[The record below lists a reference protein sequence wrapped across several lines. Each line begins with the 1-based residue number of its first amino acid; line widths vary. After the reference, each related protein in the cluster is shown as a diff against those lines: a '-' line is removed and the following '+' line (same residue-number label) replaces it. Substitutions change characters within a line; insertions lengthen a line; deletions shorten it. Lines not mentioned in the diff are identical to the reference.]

1 MRARILL
8 FIPLLLLPAYAQ
20 DANSSETTMLQK
32 VIDRLDALERQNRE
46 LADEVRSL
54 RDELRSARAAPT
66 KPDSTEAAAGSQPPL
81 DERVAVDEQRIA
93 EQAQTKV
100 EASQKLPL
108 KLTGMLLFNAFSAS
122 KLPTGA
128 AASGLAYA
136 GSSSG
141 ASLRQTQLGLQF
153 QGPHLPGDGQVH
165 GFLSMDFFNG
175 PSYLGSDWLRI
186 RRGVV
191 SFDWQNRSI
200 SFGQDKPLIAPR
212 QPTSLAEVGV
222 PPLAGA
228 GNLWLWLPQAR
239 YEERHNLG
247 TSSGFTAQAALMQTA
262 EEYAAIPK
270 EYADSL
276 EQVRPALEGRIAFW
290 HKFDD
295 VRRFEIA
302 PSFHLST
309 SHVAG
314 TSVASHIASLDWLI
328 VPWSKLEISGAAF
341 HGQNVSNLGALD
353 QGFTFFDDDRVR
365 AVHSSGGWAQ
375 ISMPI
380 ARRVTWNLFSG
391 FQSDRAKDLLPSG
404 ITRNLAY
411 ASNVMY
417 RIGPNVLIGLE
428 GLQTRTRLLSGRE
441 QVQNRYDLAVA
452 YLF

>member
-8 FIPLLLLPAYAQ
+8 FIPLLVLPLHAQ
-20 DANSSETTMLQK
+20 EANSSETTMLQK

-46 LADEVRSL
+46 LAVEVRSL
-54 RDELRSARAAPT
+54 REELRSARAAPT
-66 KPDSTEAAAGSQPPL
+66 RPGGTQADADSQPPL

-122 KLPTGA
+122 KVPIGA
-128 AASGLAYA
+128 AASGLAYQ
-136 GSSSG
+136 STNSG
-141 ASLRQTQLGLQF
+141 ASLRQTQLGFQF

-165 GFLSMDFFNG
+165 GFVSMDFFNG

-191 SFDWQNRSI
+191 SFDWQNRSV

-212 QPTSLAEVGV
+212 QPNSLAEVGV

-247 TSSGFTAQAALMQTA
+247 VSSGFTAQAAVMQTA
-262 EEYAAIPK
+262 EEYTATPK

-276 EQVRPALEGRIAFW
+276 EQVRPAVEGRLAFW

-314 TSVASHIASLDWLI
+314 SSVASHIASLDWLI
-328 VPWSKLEISGAAF
+328 VPWSKLEISGTAF

-353 QGFTFFDDDRVR
+353 QGFTFVEDDKVR

-380 ARRVTWNLFSG
+380 ASRLTWNLFSG
-391 FQSDRAKDLLPSG
+391 LESDRGRDLPSG
-404 ITRNLAY
+404 GIARNLAY
-411 ASNVMY
+411 ASNLMY
-417 RIGPNVLIGLE
+417 RIGPNVLLGLE
-428 GLQTRTRLLSGRE
+428 GLQTRTRLVSGPE

>member
-8 FIPLLLLPAYAQ
+8 FVPLLVLPLHAQ
-20 DANSSETTMLQK
+20 QANTPETAMLQK

-54 RDELRSARAAPT
+54 REDLRSARAAPT
-66 KPDSTEAAAGSQPPL
+66 TPEATEAAADSQPPL

-100 EASQKLPL
+100 ESSQKLPL

-122 KLPTGA
+122 KIPTGA

-136 GSSSG
+136 GTSSG
-141 ASLRQTQLGLQF
+141 ASLRQSQLGLQF
-153 QGPHLPGDGQVH
+153 QGPQLPGDGRVH

-191 SFDWQNRSI
+191 SFDWQDRSI

-212 QPTSLAEVGV
+212 QPNSLAEVGV
-222 PPLAGA
+222 PPLADA

-247 TSSGFTAQAALMQTA
+247 TSSGFIAQAALMQTA
-262 EEYAAIPK
+262 EDYAAIPK

-276 EQVRPALEGRIAFW
+276 ERVRPALEGRIAFW

-309 SHVAG
+309 THIAA
-314 TSVASHIASLDWLI
+314 TSVASHIASFDWLI
-328 VPWSKLEISGAAF
+328 VPWSKMEISGTAF
-341 HGQNVSNLGALD
+341 RGQNVSNLGALD
-353 QGFTFFDDDRVR
+353 QGFTFFGDDKVR
-365 AVHSSGGWAQ
+365 PVHSSGGWAQ

-380 ARRVTWNLFSG
+380 ASRLTWNLFSG
-391 FQSDRAKDLLPSG
+391 FQSDRARDLSSG
-404 ITRNLAY
+404 SIARNLAY
-411 ASNVMY
+411 ASNLMY

-428 GLQTRTRLLSGRE
+428 GLQTRTRVVSGPE